1 MNPVETPRSGLPGEP
16 SAAGF
21 TAAEHAGMELALE
34 LAGRGVRG
42 ANPVVGAVVLDPS
55 GRPVARGWHRGAG
68 TPHAEAA
75 ALEDLGPVSA
85 ERAAR
90 LTLLCTLEPCS
101 HTGRTGPCA
110 EAIARSGIGRVVYA
124 TADGTARAGGGGDIM
139 RQAGI
144 DVRVGL
150 LGERARDLNHRWFTA
165 RAAHRPYTTLHLAQ
179 SLDGRIAAADGT
191 SQWITGPAA
200 RRHSHGVRA
209 RAEAIIAGTGTIQAD
224 NPRLTART
232 ADGQD
237 HPRQPLRVVMGRR
250 DLPPGAAVAADDHY
264 LHLREHDP
272 RAVLAALAGQG
283 IDHAMIEGGASIAT
297 AFLAAGL
304 VDELWLYQ
312 APLLLGA
319 GRHAVG
325 DLGIGTLSAAGRWR
339 YDDVGGPAHQL
350 LGSDVVLHLEPHTEP
365 HTEPDRGSAGIP
377 ENERTR

>member
-1 MNPVETPRSGLPGEP
+1 MNPGDAPRSGTREQPPAG
-16 SAAGF
+16 GF
-21 TAAEHAGMELALE
+21 TAAENAGMELALE

-42 ANPVVGAVVLDPS
+42 ANPVVGAVVLDAS
-55 GRPVARGWHRGAG
+55 GRPIARGWHRGAG

-85 ERAAR
+85 ERAAE

-110 EAIARSGIGRVVYA
+110 EAIARTGIGRVVYA
-124 TADGTARAGGGGDIM
+124 TADGTQRAGGGGALM
-139 RQAGI
+139 QRAGI
-144 DVRVGL
+144 EVGVGL
-150 LGERARDLNHRWFTA
+150 LGDRARELNHRWFAA
-165 RAAHRPYTTLHLAQ
+165 RAAGRPFTTLHLAQ
-179 SLDGRIAAADGT
+179 TLDGRIAAADGT
-191 SQWITGPAA
+191 SQWITGTAA
-200 RRHSHGVRA
+200 RQHSHGIRA
-209 RAEAIIAGTGTIQAD
+209 RAEAIIAGTGTIHAD
-224 NPRLTART
+224 NPRLTARS
-232 ADGQD
+232 ADGTD
-237 HPRQPLRVVMGRR
+237 LARQPLRVVMGHRA
-250 DLPPGAAVAADDHY
+250 LPPGAAIAADDHY

-272 RAVLAALAGQG
+272 RTVLATLAGQS

-319 GRHAVG
+319 GRRAVG
-325 DLGIGTLSAAGRWR
+325 DLGIATLSDAGRWR

-350 LGSDVVLHLEPHTEP
+350 LGSDVVLHLEPHP
-365 HTEPDRGSAGIP
+365 GSERIP

>member
-1 MNPVETPRSGLPGEP
+1 MNSVVTPRRGTPAEP
-16 SAAGF
+16 PTGGF

-42 ANPVVGAVVLDPS
+42 ANPLVGAVVLDPS
-55 GRPVARGWHRGAG
+55 GRVVARGWHRGAG
-68 TPHAEAA
+68 TAHAEAA
-75 ALEDLGPVSA
+75 ALAALGDLGPLSA
-85 ERAAR
+85 ERAAG

-110 EAIARSGIGRVVYA
+110 EAVARTGIGRVVYA
-124 TADGTARAGGGGDIM
+124 TADGTDRAGGGGQIM
-139 RQAGI
+139 RRAGI
-144 DVRVGL
+144 DVGAGL
-150 LGERARDLNHRWFTA
+150 LADRARELNHRWFAA
-165 RAAHRPYTTLHLAQ
+165 RAADRPFTTLHLAQ

-200 RRHSHGVRA
+200 RRHSHGVRE
-209 RAEAIIAGTGTIQAD
+209 RAEAIIAGTGTIHAD

-232 ADGQD
+232 TDGAE

-272 RAVLAALAGQG
+272 QAVLARLAARG

-339 YDDVGGPAHQL
+339 YDDAGGPAHQL
-350 LGSDVVLHLEPHTEP
+350 LGPDAVLHLEPHP
-365 HTEPDRGSAGIP
+365 GSAVIP